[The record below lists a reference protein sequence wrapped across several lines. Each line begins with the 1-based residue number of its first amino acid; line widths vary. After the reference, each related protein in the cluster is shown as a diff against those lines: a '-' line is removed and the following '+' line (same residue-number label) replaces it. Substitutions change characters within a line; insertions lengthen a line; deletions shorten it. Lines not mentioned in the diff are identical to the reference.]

1 MRWWE
6 VIRKH
11 GVYTILTGVT
21 LDSWRRQVITDINN
35 AALEDQKKAEA
46 LASSNKGGMNP
57 QELLK
62 EDQEIKLNGMAKDT
76 SESFSNLDWARSKF
90 NLVKNKLD
98 NNKFEQGETAEMV
111 KKDLL
116 YRETEINNAKEIAEN
131 KSRSL
136 VEYIQEIRKSDSSEW
151 IFDLIDKYK
160 HFVDSL
166 EQDQKVAIMNL
177 IGFYALFNLSIS
189 VAIILGANHFLQLWN
204 IDTKYPR
211 LTKFLKFRAKVN
223 SIYFKVYIIL
233 YIVIFLIYVGLN
245 LYILFSR

>member
-11 GVYTILTGVT
+11 GIYTVLTGVT
-21 LDSWRRQVITDINN
+21 LDSWRRQVISDIKY
-35 AALEDQKKAEA
+35 AAAEDQNKAEA

-57 QELLK
+57 QVLLK

-76 SESFSNLDWARSKF
+76 SESFSRARSKF
-90 NLVKNKLD
+90 NLVRNKLD

-111 KKDLL
+111 KKDLA

-160 HFVDSL
+160 HFVDSF
-166 EQDQKVAIMNL
+166 EQDQKVAIINL
-177 IGFYALFNLSIS
+177 IGYYALFNLSIS
-189 VAIILGANHFLQLWN
+189 VAIILGANHFIQLWN
-204 IDTKYPR
+204 LDSKYPR

-233 YIVIFLIYVGLN
+233 YIVIFFAYVGLN